1 MTTEPVLQVRNLG
14 VEFAT
19 SQGEVH
25 AVSGVSFDVRAG
37 ECLAVVGESGSGKTQ
52 VLMACL
58 GLLAANGVARGSA
71 LFAGQELIG
80 ANERTLNCVR
90 GTGIGLLSQDPLSSL
105 TPHLRIET
113 LLTEGLVDRGL
124 ATRVVAHE
132 RALQALAKVDIPD
145 PEARLRQYPH
155 ELSGGMRQRVA
166 LAAALMCAPRL
177 LFADEPTTA
186 LDVSVQARVLE
197 LLAGVRDR
205 GVGVLIITH
214 DLGVVAGL
222 ADRVAVMY
230 AGRIV
235 ETAATDEL
243 FATPQHPY
251 TAALLAAVP
260 RLHGDAQPR
269 LVGIPGDP
277 PQPSARL
284 PGCAF
289 APRCERAAAICDD
302 SRPEL
307 RPCAGFDQVGASRV
321 ESGAALAGPGMPIT
335 TVACH
340 RPLHAPVG
348 VA

>member
-1 MTTEPVLQVRNLG
+1 MTTGPLLQVRDLG
-14 VEFAT
+14 VDFST
-19 SQGEVH
+19 SQGEVQ
-25 AVSGVSFDVRAG
+25 AVSGVSFDVHAG

-58 GLLAANGVARGSA
+58 GLLASNGTARGSA
-71 LFAGQELIG
+71 RFADRELIG
-80 ANERTLNCVR
+80 ASERSLNTVR

-113 LLTEGLVDRGL
+113 LLTEGLLDRGL
-124 ATRVVAHE
+124 ATRAAAHE
-132 RALQALAKVDIPD
+132 RALQALVEVEIPE
-145 PEARLRQYPH
+145 PQARLRQYPH

-166 LAAALMCAPRL
+166 LAAALMCGPQL

-197 LLAGVRDR
+197 LLALVRNR
-205 GVGVLIITH
+205 GVGVLLITH

-230 AGRIV
+230 SGRIV
-235 ETAATDEL
+235 ETATTDEL
-243 FATPQHPY
+243 FCAPKHPY

-260 RLHGDAQPR
+260 RLHGDAQSR

-277 PQPSARL
+277 PQPSAR
-284 PGCAF
+284 PRGCAF
-289 APRCERAAAICDD
+289 APRCERAGERCSD

-307 RPCAGFDQVGASRV
+307 TPSAGINPFSIAQG
-321 ESGAALAGPGMPIT
+321 ESIAARAVPIAA
-335 TVACH
+335 VACH
-340 RPLHAPVG
+340 RPLQAQ
-348 VA
+348 AEIA

>member
-1 MTTEPVLQVRNLG
+1 MTAGPLLQVRDLG
-14 VEFAT
+14 VAFAT
-19 SQGEVH
+19 PQGEVQ
-25 AVSGVSFDVRAG
+25 ALASVSFEVHAG
-37 ECLAVVGESGSGKTQ
+37 ECLALVGESGSGKTQ

-58 GLLAANGVARGSA
+58 GLLASNGVARGSVA
-71 LFAGQELIG
+71 YAGRELLG
-80 ANERTLNCVR
+80 ASERSLNTVR

-113 LLTEGLVDRGL
+113 LLTEGLLEHGL
-124 ATRVVAHE
+124 ATHADARQ
-132 RALQALAKVDIPD
+132 RALQALLDVDVPD
-145 PEARLRQYPH
+145 PQARLRQYPH

-166 LAAALMCAPRL
+166 LAAALICGPRL

-197 LLAGVRDR
+197 LLARARDR
-205 GVGVLIITH
+205 GIGVLLITH

-235 ETAATDEL
+235 EHAPTDQL
-243 FATPQHPY
+243 FARPKHPY

-260 RLHGDAQPR
+260 RLHGEAQSR

-277 PQPSARL
+277 PQPAARP

-289 APRCERAAAICDD
+289 APRCD
-302 SRPEL
+302 SAVELCSDLRPNL
-307 RPCAGFDQVGASRV
+307 TPCAGLELGARADEQSQPVRG
-321 ESGAALAGPGMPIT
+321 ERRPPTAA
-335 TVACH
+335 VACH
-340 RPLHAPVG
+340 RPLHTHTESV
-348 VA
+348 

>member
-1 MTTEPVLQVRNLG
+1 MIAEPVLQVRNLG

-19 SQGEVH
+19 SQGDVQ

-80 ANERTLNCVR
+80 ANERALNRVR

-105 TPHLRIET
+105 TPHLRIGT

-124 ATRVVAHE
+124 ATRAEAHE
-132 RALQALAKVDIPD
+132 RALQALAEVDIPE
-145 PEARLRQYPH
+145 PGARLRQYPH

-166 LAAALMCAPRL
+166 LATALMCAPRL

-186 LDVSVQARVLE
+186 LDVSVQARVLQ

-235 ETAATDEL
+235 ETATTDEL
-243 FATPQHPY
+243 FAAPEHPY

-260 RLHGDAQPR
+260 RLHGDAQTR

-277 PQPSARL
+277 PQPCTRP

-289 APRCERAAAICDD
+289 APRCGRAVATC
-302 SRPEL
+302 SEVRPEL
-307 RPCAGFDQVGASRV
+307 TPCTGRHQVSATQGAPGTSI
-321 ESGAALAGPGMPIT
+321 AARAAPVT

-340 RPLHAPVG
+340 RPLHAPAE

>member
-1 MTTEPVLQVRNLG
+1 VVQ
-14 VEFAT
+14 
-19 SQGEVH
+19 
-25 AVSGVSFDVRAG
+25 AVAGVSFDVHAG

-58 GLLAANGVARGSA
+58 GLLASNGMARGSA
-71 LFAGQELIG
+71 RFTGRELIG
-80 ANERTLNCVR
+80 ATERALNQVR

-105 TPHLRIET
+105 TPHLRIAT
-113 LLTEGLVDRGL
+113 LLVEGLVDRGL
-124 ATRVVAHE
+124 ATRAEARE
-132 RALQALAKVDIPD
+132 RALQALVEVDISEPA
-145 PEARLRQYPH
+145 ARLRQYPH

-166 LAAALMCAPRL
+166 LAAALMCSPRL

-186 LDVSVQARVLE
+186 LDVSVQARVVE

-235 ETAATDEL
+235 ETATTVEL
-243 FATPQHPY
+243 FSAPRHPY

-260 RLHGDAQPR
+260 RLHGNAESR
-269 LVGIPGDP
+269 LVGIAGDP
-277 PQPSARL
+277 PQPAARP

-289 APRCERAAAICDD
+289 APRCERAVAVCGE
-302 SRPEL
+302 SQPEL
-307 RPCAGFDQVGASRV
+307 TQCAGRNPVRASEDASSVVLARGGVPIGA
-321 ESGAALAGPGMPIT
+321 
-335 TVACH
+335 VACH
-340 RPLHAPVG
+340 RPLQASVEIG
-348 VA
+348 

>member
-1 MTTEPVLQVRNLG
+1 MTAESVLQVRDLG
-14 VEFAT
+14 VNFST
-19 SQGEVH
+19 QQGEVQ

-58 GLLAANGVARGSA
+58 GLLAANGAANGSA
-71 LFAGQELIG
+71 RFVGQELIG
-80 ANERTLNCVR
+80 ANECTLNRVR

-124 ATRVVAHE
+124 ASRAEARE
-132 RALQALAKVDIPD
+132 RALQALVEVDIAEPA
-145 PEARLRQYPH
+145 ARLRQYPY

-166 LAAALMCAPRL
+166 LAAALICAPKL

-205 GVGVLIITH
+205 GIGVLIITH

-230 AGRIV
+230 SGRIV
-235 ETAATDEL
+235 ETATTDEL
-243 FATPQHPY
+243 FFAPQHPY

-260 RLHGDAQPR
+260 RLHGDAQAR

-277 PQPSARL
+277 PQPSACP

-289 APRCERAAAICDD
+289 APRCERAVQRCGEA
-302 SRPEL
+302 RPEL
-307 RPCAGFDQVGASRV
+307 TQRAGRNQVSAVPGESSAAIAARGA
-321 ESGAALAGPGMPIT
+321 PIT

-340 RPLHAPVG
+340 RPLHAPAE

>member
-1 MTTEPVLQVRNLG
+1 MTVEPVLQVRNLG
-14 VEFAT
+14 VNFST
-19 SQGEVH
+19 SQGEVE

-58 GLLAANGVARGSA
+58 GLLASNGVARGSA
-71 LFAGQELIG
+71 LFSGKELIG
-80 ANERTLNCVR
+80 AGERALNGVR

-124 ATRVVAHE
+124 ATRVKARE
-132 RALQALAKVDIPD
+132 RALQALADVDIPE

-166 LAAALMCAPRL
+166 LAAALMCAPTL

-186 LDVSVQARVLE
+186 LDVSVQARVLN

-235 ETAATDEL
+235 ETATTNEL
-243 FATPQHPY
+243 FAAPAHPY

-260 RLHGDAQPR
+260 RLHGGAQGR

-277 PQPSARL
+277 PQPSARP

-289 APRCERAAAICDD
+289 APRCERAVDTCSE

-307 RPCAGFDQVGASRV
+307 TPCAGTVPGAPADEQSRAASV
-321 ESGAALAGPGMPIT
+321 ERRLPATA
-335 TVACH
+335 VACH
-340 RPLHAPVG
+340 RPLHASAE

>member
-1 MTTEPVLQVRNLG
+1 MTSQPVLRVRGLD
-14 VEFAT
+14 VDFAT
-19 SQGEVH
+19 AQGEVQ

-58 GLLAANGVARGSA
+58 GLLASNGTSRGSVQ
-71 LFAGQELIG
+71 FAGRELIG
-80 ANERTLNCVR
+80 ASERALNAVR

-113 LLTEGLVDRGL
+113 LLTEGLLDRGL
-124 ATRVVAHE
+124 VTGAEARA
-132 RALQALAKVDIPD
+132 RALKALTEVEIPE

-166 LAAALMCAPRL
+166 LAAALMCSPQL

-230 AGRIV
+230 SGRIV

-243 FATPQHPY
+243 FSAPNHPY

-260 RLHGDAQPR
+260 RLHGDAQSR

-277 PQPSARL
+277 PQPSARP

-289 APRCERAAAICDD
+289 APRCERAVQRCSE

-307 RPCAGFDQVGASRV
+307 TLCAGLKPPTA
-321 ESGAALAGPGMPIT
+321 
-335 TVACH
+335 VACH
-340 RPLHAPVG
+340 RPLHEPAEN
-348 VA
+348 A

>member
-1 MTTEPVLQVRNLG
+1 MTAGPLLQVRDLA
-14 VEFAT
+14 VDFST
-19 SQGEVH
+19 SQGEVQ

-58 GLLAANGVARGSA
+58 GLLASNGTTRGSVQ
-71 LFAGQELIG
+71 FAGRELIG
-80 ANERTLNCVR
+80 ANERLLNTVR

-113 LLTEGLVDRGL
+113 LLTEGLLDRGL
-124 ATRVVAHE
+124 ASRDEAHE
-132 RALQALAKVDIPD
+132 RALRALAEVEIPE
-145 PEARLRQYPH
+145 PQARLRQYPH

-166 LAAALMCAPRL
+166 LAAALMCGPQL

-186 LDVSVQARVLE
+186 LDVSVQARVLK

-230 AGRIV
+230 SGRIV
-235 ETAATDEL
+235 ETATTDEL
-243 FATPQHPY
+243 FSAPRHPY

-260 RLHGDAQPR
+260 RLHGVAQSR

-277 PQPSARL
+277 PQPSARS

-289 APRCERAAAICDD
+289 APRCDRAVERCGD

-307 RPCAGFDQVGASRV
+307 TPSAGVNPCMTAQGDSI
-321 ESGAALAGPGMPIT
+321 AARAVPLAA
-335 TVACH
+335 VACH
-340 RPLHAPVG
+340 RPLQDRAEI
-348 VA
+348 A

>member
-1 MTTEPVLQVRNLG
+1 MTAEPMLRVRDLG
-14 VEFAT
+14 VNFAT
-19 SQGEVH
+19 SQGEVQ

-52 VLMACL
+52 VLMGCL
-58 GLLAANGVARGSA
+58 GLLAANGMARGSA
-71 LFAGQELIG
+71 LFTGRELIG
-80 ANERTLNCVR
+80 ATERALNQVR

-124 ATRVVAHE
+124 ATRAEARE
-132 RALQALAKVDIPD
+132 RALQALAEVDIPE
-145 PEARLRQYPH
+145 PAARLRQYPH

-205 GVGVLIITH
+205 GLGVLIITH

-235 ETAATDEL
+235 ETATTDEL
-243 FATPQHPY
+243 FSAPRHPY
-251 TAALLAAVP
+251 TRALLAAVP
-260 RLHGDAQPR
+260 RLQGDARAR
-269 LVGIPGDP
+269 LVGIAGDP
-277 PQPSARL
+277 PQPSARPL
-284 PGCAF
+284 GCAF
-289 APRCERAAAICDD
+289 APRCERAVAVCGE

-307 RPCAGFDQVGASRV
+307 TQCAGRSQVGASAD
-321 ESGAALAGPGMPIT
+321 ESSLSLAARGVPIT
-335 TVACH
+335 AVACH
-340 RPLHAPVG
+340 RPLHASAEIV
-348 VA
+348 

>member
-1 MTTEPVLQVRNLG
+1 MISEPVLQVRNLG
-14 VEFAT
+14 VDFAT
-19 SQGEVH
+19 SQGEVQ
-25 AVSGVSFDVRAG
+25 AVSGVSFDVRPG

-58 GLLAANGVARGSA
+58 GLLASNGTSRGSVR
-71 LFAGQELIG
+71 FAGRELLG
-80 ANERTLNCVR
+80 ASERALNVVR

-113 LLTEGLVDRGL
+113 LLTEGLLDRGL
-124 ATRVVAHE
+124 ATRAEAHE
-132 RALQALAKVDIPD
+132 RALQALAAVDIPE
-145 PEARLRQYPH
+145 PAARLRQYPH

-166 LAAALMCAPRL
+166 LAAALMCSPQL

-230 AGRIV
+230 CGRIV
-235 ETAATDEL
+235 ETATTDEL

-260 RLHGDAQPR
+260 RLHGESQAR

-277 PQPSARL
+277 PQPSAR
-284 PGCAF
+284 PAGCAF
-289 APRCERAAAICDD
+289 APRCEYAIDRCTEV
-302 SRPEL
+302 RPEL
-307 RPCAGFDQVGASRV
+307 VPAGRWADSVAAVCAPGAS
-321 ESGAALAGPGMPIT
+321 
-335 TVACH
+335 VACH
-340 RPLHAPVG
+340 RPLHQ
-348 VA
+348 VAENP

>member
-1 MTTEPVLQVRNLG
+1 MTTEPVLRVRNLG
-14 VEFAT
+14 VSFST
-19 SQGEVH
+19 SQGEVQ
-25 AVSGVSFDVRAG
+25 AVSGVSFDVRTG

-58 GLLAANGVARGSA
+58 GLLASNGTAVGAA
-71 LFAGQELIG
+71 QFAGQELIG
-80 ANERTLNCVR
+80 ANERALNSVR

-124 ATRVVAHE
+124 ATRAEAHV
-132 RALQALAKVDIPD
+132 RALQALAEVDIPE

-166 LAAALMCAPRL
+166 LAAALMCAPKL

-186 LDVSVQARVLE
+186 LDVSVQARILE

-235 ETAATDEL
+235 ETATTDEL
-243 FATPQHPY
+243 FSAPQHPY

-260 RLHGDAQPR
+260 RLHGDAQSR

-277 PQPSARL
+277 PQPSARP

-289 APRCERAAAICDD
+289 APRCERAVAACGA

-307 RPCAGFDQVGASRV
+307 TQCAGRNQVGAAEDESRMAI
-321 ESGAALAGPGMPIT
+321 AARGVPINA
-335 TVACH
+335 VACH
-340 RPLHAPVG
+340 RPLHAS
-348 VA
+348 AEIA

>member
-1 MTTEPVLQVRNLG
+1 MSSEPVLQVHDLA
-14 VEFAT
+14 VDFAT
-19 SQGEVH
+19 AQGEVQ

-58 GLLAANGVARGSA
+58 GLLASNGSSRGSVQ
-71 LFAGQELIG
+71 FVGRELIG
-80 ANERTLNCVR
+80 ASERALNAVR

-113 LLTEGLVDRGL
+113 LLTEGLLDRGL
-124 ATRVVAHE
+124 ATGAEARE
-132 RALQALAKVDIPD
+132 RALQALAEVDIPE

-166 LAAALMCAPRL
+166 LAAALMCSPQL

-197 LLAGVRDR
+197 LLAGVRDG

-230 AGRIV
+230 CGRIV
-235 ETAATDEL
+235 ETATTEEL
-243 FATPQHPY
+243 FSAPKHPY

-260 RLHGDAQPR
+260 RLHGDAQAR

-277 PQPSARL
+277 PQPAARL

-289 APRCERAAAICDD
+289 APRCGYAVDRCAEV
-302 SRPEL
+302 RPEL
-307 RPCAGFDQVGASRV
+307 EPDGGSTSPLAAASAQ
-321 ESGAALAGPGMPIT
+321 GAA
-335 TVACH
+335 VACH
-340 RPLHAPVG
+340 RPLHELLENG
-348 VA
+348 

>member
-1 MTTEPVLQVRNLG
+1 MISEPVLQVRNLG
-14 VEFAT
+14 VDFAT
-19 SQGEVH
+19 SQGEVQ
-25 AVSGVSFDVRAG
+25 AVSGVSFDVRPG

-58 GLLAANGVARGSA
+58 GLLASNGTSRGSVR
-71 LFAGQELIG
+71 FAGRELLG
-80 ANERTLNCVR
+80 ASERALNVVR

-113 LLTEGLVDRGL
+113 LLTEGLLDRGL
-124 ATRVVAHE
+124 ATRAEAHE
-132 RALQALAKVDIPD
+132 RALQALAAVDIPE
-145 PEARLRQYPH
+145 PAARLRQYPH

-166 LAAALMCAPRL
+166 LAAALMCSPQL

-230 AGRIV
+230 SGRIV
-235 ETAATDEL
+235 ETATTDEL

-260 RLHGDAQPR
+260 RLHGDAQAR

-277 PQPSARL
+277 PQPSARP

-289 APRCERAAAICDD
+289 APRCGHAIDRCTEV
-302 SRPEL
+302 RPEL
-307 RPCAGFDQVGASRV
+307 ARDGRLADTVANANASAQ
-321 ESGAALAGPGMPIT
+321 GAA
-335 TVACH
+335 VACH
-340 RPLHAPVG
+340 CPLHQA
-348 VA
+348 AENA

>member
-1 MTTEPVLQVRNLG
+1 MTGEPVLQVRDLG
-14 VEFAT
+14 VDFAT
-19 SQGEVH
+19 PQGDVQ
-25 AVSGVSFDVRAG
+25 AVSGVSFDVRPG

-58 GLLAANGVARGSA
+58 GLLASNGTSYGSVR
-71 LFAGQELIG
+71 FAGRELIG
-80 ANERTLNCVR
+80 ARERALNAVR

-113 LLTEGLVDRGL
+113 LLTEGLLDRGL
-124 ATRVVAHE
+124 ATGPEARE
-132 RALQALAKVDIPD
+132 RALQALATVDIPE
-145 PEARLRQYPH
+145 PAARLRQYPH

-166 LAAALMCAPRL
+166 LAAALMCSPQL

-230 AGRIV
+230 CGRIV
-235 ETAATDEL
+235 ETATTDEL
-243 FATPQHPY
+243 FAAPKHPY

-260 RLHGDAQPR
+260 RLHGDAQSR

-277 PQPSARL
+277 PQPSARP

-289 APRCERAAAICDD
+289 APRCARAVERCSE

-307 RPCAGFDQVGASRV
+307 TQCAGPD
-321 ESGAALAGPGMPIT
+321 SGNA
-335 TVACH
+335 VACH
-340 RPLHAPVG
+340 RPLHESAEG
-348 VA
+348 V

>member
-1 MTTEPVLQVRNLG
+1 MTAEPVLQVRNLD
-14 VEFAT
+14 VNFAT
-19 SQGEVH
+19 PQGAVA

-58 GLLAANGVARGSA
+58 GLLASNGTARGSA
-71 LFAGQELIG
+71 LFAGKELIG
-80 ANERTLNCVR
+80 ANERELNRVR

-124 ATRVVAHE
+124 ATRIKARQ
-132 RALQALAKVDIPD
+132 RALQALAEVDIPE

-155 ELSGGMRQRVA
+155 ELSGGMLQRVA
-166 LAAALMCAPRL
+166 LAAALMCGPQL

-197 LLAGVRDR
+197 LLAKVRDR
-205 GVGVLIITH
+205 GAGVLIITH

-235 ETAATDEL
+235 ETATTDGL
-243 FATPQHPY
+243 FAAPEHPY

-260 RLHGDAQPR
+260 RLHGDAQAR

-277 PQPSARL
+277 PQPSARP

-289 APRCERAAAICDD
+289 APRCERAVDTCSE

-307 RPCAGFDQVGASRV
+307 TQCASRNQLGAV
-321 ESGAALAGPGMPIT
+321 QGESGAATTARNAPIT
-335 TVACH
+335 AVACH
-340 RPLHAPVG
+340 RPLQA
-348 VA
+348 AAEIA

>member
-1 MTTEPVLQVRNLG
+1 MIAEAMLQVRNLD
-14 VEFAT
+14 VNFT
-19 SQGEVH
+19 SSQGEVQ
-25 AVSGVSFDVRAG
+25 AVSGVSFDIRAG

-58 GLLAANGVARGSA
+58 GLLASNGVARGSA
-71 LFAGQELIG
+71 RFAGQELIG
-80 ANERTLNCVR
+80 ADERTLNKVR

-124 ATRVVAHE
+124 ATRAEAHE
-132 RALQALAKVDIPD
+132 RALQALVEVEIAEPA
-145 PEARLRQYPH
+145 ARLRQYPH

-166 LAAALMCAPRL
+166 LAAALMCAPEL

-230 AGRIV
+230 SGRIV
-235 ETAATDEL
+235 ETATTDEL
-243 FATPQHPY
+243 FSAPQHPY

-260 RLHGDAQPR
+260 RLHGDAQSR

-277 PQPSARL
+277 PQPSARP

-289 APRCERAAAICDD
+289 APRCARAVAVCGE

-307 RPCAGFDQVGASRV
+307 TQCAGLDQVNASLGD
-321 ESGAALAGPGMPIT
+321 SSAAIAARAAPIT
-335 TVACH
+335 AVACH
-340 RPLHAPVG
+340 RSLHAP
-348 VA
+348 AEIA